1 MRLFS
6 YQDSKGHDGVGAL
19 LKDSS
24 DTFIN
29 LSGTDPLIPN
39 RLQEIIQ
46 SQESLNRAA
55 AAIQNSNAIKGKID
69 SITFKPPIEKPGKI
83 VCMGLNYADHAK
95 EGGNA
100 RPEYPSFFMRG
111 PSSLTA
117 HLSPILRP
125 RVSDKL
131 DYEAE
136 LAFVVGK
143 QARHLTL
150 ENALDCVA
158 GYSIFN
164 DGSIR
169 DYQRKTNQ
177 WTIGKNFD
185 QTGAFGPWLV
195 TPDELPLGCDGLNIQ
210 SRLNGKVMQ
219 NANTKD
225 FLWGVAETIV
235 LISECM
241 TLEPGDVVITGTPA
255 GVGYARTP
263 PVFMRAGDI
272 CEIEIESIGVLRNT
286 IVDESWPVNHINPKL
301 GLKKYRFDLFSGEQ
315 ITWASI
321 KMLP

>member
-1 MRLFS
+1 MRLFGFRGPNGYES
-6 YQDSKGHDGVGAL
+6 VGAL
-19 LKDSS
+19 SKGSH
-24 DTFIN
+24 DTYID
-29 LSGTDPLIPN
+29 LCATDPLIRN
-39 RLQEIIQ
+39 NLQEIIQ
-46 SQESLNRAA
+46 SPEQLERAA
-55 AAIQNSNAIKGKID
+55 LALKNSKAIGGNLKEIS
-69 SITFKPPIEKPGKI
+69 FKVPIERPGKI

-111 PSSLTA
+111 PSSMTA
-117 HLSPILRP
+117 HLSPIIRP
-125 RVSDKL
+125 KVSDKL

-136 LAFVVGK
+136 LAFIVGK
-143 QARHLTL
+143 KARHLTL

-169 DYQRKTNQ
+169 DYQRKTTQ

-195 TPDELPLGCDGLNIQ
+195 TPDELPSGCDGLNIQ
-210 SRLNGKVMQ
+210 SRLNGQVMQ

-263 PVFMRAGDI
+263 PVFMKPGDI

-286 IVDESWPVNHINPKL
+286 IADE
-301 GLKKYRFDLFSGEQ
+301 
-315 ITWASI
+315 
-321 KMLP
+321 

>member
-6 YQDSKGHDGVGAL
+6 FKDLNGHHGVGAL
-19 LKDSS
+19 SRGEPDH
-24 DTFIN
+24 FID
-29 LSGTDPLIPN
+29 LCATDPLIPN
-39 RLQEIIQ
+39 SLQELIQ
-46 SQESLNRAA
+46 SPDWMNRATA
-55 AAIQNSNAIKGKID
+55 AVQSTNAVKGKLGT
-69 SITFKPPIEKPGKI
+69 ITFKPPIEQPGKI

-100 RPEYPSFFMRG
+100 RPEYPSFFMRV
-111 PSSLTA
+111 PSSLTG
-117 HLSPILRP
+117 HLNPIVRP

-143 QARHLTL
+143 KARHLTL
-150 ENALDCVA
+150 DNALDCVA

-169 DYQRKTNQ
+169 DYQRKTTQ

-185 QTGAFGPWLV
+185 QTGAFGPCLV
-195 TPDELPLGCDGLNIQ
+195 TPDELPPGCDGLIIQ
-210 SRLNGKVMQ
+210 SRLNGQVMQ
-219 NANTKD
+219 HANTKD

-235 LISECM
+235 LITECM

-263 PVFMRAGDI
+263 PVFMKPGDI
-272 CEIEIESIGVLRNT
+272 CEIEIESIGVLSNT
-286 IVDESWPVNHINPKL
+286 IKDE
-301 GLKKYRFDLFSGEQ
+301 
-315 ITWASI
+315 
-321 KMLP
+321 

>member
-1 MRLFS
+1 MRLFGF
-6 YQDSKGHDGVGAL
+6 KGSNGYEGVGAL
-19 LKDSS
+19 SKGAL
-24 DTFIN
+24 DTFIDVCA
-29 LSGTDPLIPN
+29 TDSLIPN
-39 RLQEIIQ
+39 SIQDIIQ
-46 SQESLNRAA
+46 SQAYLDQVAATIASSKAVIGKLNT
-55 AAIQNSNAIKGKID
+55 
-69 SITFKPPIEKPGKI
+69 ITFKVPIERPGKI

-111 PSSLTA
+111 PSSMTA
-117 HLSPILRP
+117 HLSSILRP
-125 RVSDKL
+125 KVSDKL

-143 QARHLTL
+143 KARHLTL
-150 ENALDCVA
+150 DNALDCVA

-169 DYQRKTNQ
+169 DYQRKTTQ

-185 QTGAFGPWLV
+185 HTGAFGPWLV
-195 TPDELPLGCDGLNIQ
+195 TPDELPLGCDGLTIQ
-210 SRLNGKVMQ
+210 SRLNGQVMQ

-235 LISECM
+235 LITECM

-263 PVFMRAGDI
+263 PVFMKPGDI

-286 IVDESWPVNHINPKL
+286 IADE
-301 GLKKYRFDLFSGEQ
+301 
-315 ITWASI
+315 
-321 KMLP
+321 

>member
-6 YQDSKGHDGVGAL
+6 YCDQSMQPKIGLLRDKSSQEFIDLCATDPSIPNKLRAL
-19 LKDSS
+19 IEIDPHFSMVKQALSNPNA
-24 DTFIN
+24 IIHN
-29 LSGTDPLIPN
+29 LSEVKFDVLID
-39 RLQEIIQ
+39 Q
-46 SQESLNRAA
+46 
-55 AAIQNSNAIKGKID
+55 
-69 SITFKPPIEKPGKI
+69 PGKI
-83 VCMGLNYADHAK
+83 VCLGLNYADHAK

-117 HLSPILRP
+117 HLAPIIRP
-125 RVSDKL
+125 SVSDKL

-136 LAFVVGK
+136 LAFIVGK
-143 QARHLTL
+143 KARNLTK

-164 DGSIR
+164 DGSLR
-169 DYQRKTNQ
+169 DYQRKTSQ

-195 TPDELPLGCDGLNIQ
+195 TPDELPSGAHGLQIQ
-210 SRLNGKVMQ
+210 SRLNGNLMQ

-225 FLWGVAETIV
+225 FLWGVAETIQ
-235 LISECM
+235 LITECM

-263 PVFMRAGDI
+263 PVFMKPGDV
-272 CEIEIESIGVLRNT
+272 CEIEIEGIGVLQN
-286 IVDESWPVNHINPKL
+286 
-301 GLKKYRFDLFSGEQ
+301 
-315 ITWASI
+315 SI
-321 KMLP
+321 KDQSL

>member
-1 MRLFS
+1 MGGIEMRLFGF
-6 YQDSKGHDGVGAL
+6 KGPNGYEGVGAL
-19 LKDSS
+19 SKGNL
-24 DTFIN
+24 DTFIDVCA
-29 LSGTDPLIPN
+29 TDAMIPN
-39 RLQEIIQ
+39 SIQDIIQ
-46 SQESLNRAA
+46 SQGHLDRVS
-55 AAIQNSNAIKGKID
+55 AAIANPKAIT
-69 SITFKPPIEKPGKI
+69 SELNTITFKVPIERPGKI

-111 PSSLTA
+111 PSSMTA
-117 HLSPILRP
+117 HLSPIVRP
-125 RVSDKL
+125 QVSNKL

-143 QARHLTL
+143 KARHLTL
-150 ENALDCVA
+150 DNALDCVA

-169 DYQRKTNQ
+169 DYQRKTTQ

-195 TPDELPLGCDGLNIQ
+195 TPDELPPGCDGLNIQ
-210 SRLNGKVMQ
+210 SRLNGQVMQ

-241 TLEPGDVVITGTPA
+241 TLEPGDIVITGTPA

-263 PVFMRAGDI
+263 PVFMKPGDI

-286 IVDESWPVNHINPKL
+286 IADE
-301 GLKKYRFDLFSGEQ
+301 
-315 ITWASI
+315 
-321 KMLP
+321 

>member
-29 LSGTDPLIPN
+29 LSGTDPLISN

-125 RVSDKL
+125 KVSDKL

-263 PVFMRAGDI
+263 PVFMKAGDI

-286 IVDESWPVNHINPKL
+286 IVDE
-301 GLKKYRFDLFSGEQ
+301 
-315 ITWASI
+315 
-321 KMLP
+321 

>member
-1 MRLFS
+1 MRLFGF
-6 YQDSKGHDGVGAL
+6 KGPNGYEGVGAL
-19 LKDSS
+19 SKGDQ
-24 DTFIN
+24 DTFIDVCA
-29 LSGTDPLIPN
+29 TDSLIPN
-39 RLQEIIQ
+39 SIQEIIQ
-46 SQESLNRAA
+46 SQVNLDRVG
-55 AAIQNSNAIKGKID
+55 AAIANSKAITGKLNEI
-69 SITFKPPIEKPGKI
+69 SFKVPIEKPGKI

-111 PSSLTA
+111 PSSMTA
-117 HLSPILRP
+117 HLSPIMRP
-125 RVSDKL
+125 QVSDKL

-136 LAFVVGK
+136 LAFIIGK
-143 QARHLTL
+143 KARHLTL

-169 DYQRKTNQ
+169 DYQRKTTQ

-195 TPDELPLGCDGLNIQ
+195 TPDELPPGCDGLNIQ
-210 SRLNGKVMQ
+210 SRLNGQVMQ

-263 PVFMRAGDI
+263 PVFMKPGDI

-286 IVDESWPVNHINPKL
+286 IKDE
-301 GLKKYRFDLFSGEQ
+301 
-315 ITWASI
+315 
-321 KMLP
+321 

>member
-6 YQDSKGHDGVGAL
+6 YRDQSLQPKIGL
-19 LKDSS
+19 LRDKSS
-24 DTFIN
+24 QEFID
-29 LSGTDPLIPN
+29 LCATDPSIPSKLREFIEIDPTFSKAKQALSNPNVINKKLSEIKFDVLID
-39 RLQEIIQ
+39 Q
-46 SQESLNRAA
+46 
-55 AAIQNSNAIKGKID
+55 
-69 SITFKPPIEKPGKI
+69 PGKI

-117 HLSPILRP
+117 HLAPIIRP
-125 RVSDKL
+125 SVSDKL

-136 LAFVVGK
+136 LAFIVGK
-143 QARHLTL
+143 KARNLSK

-164 DGSIR
+164 DGSLR
-169 DYQRKTNQ
+169 DYQRKTSQ

-195 TPDELPLGCDGLNIQ
+195 TPDELPSGAHGLQIQ
-210 SRLNGKVMQ
+210 SRLNGNLMQ

-225 FLWGVAETIV
+225 FLWGVAETIQ
-235 LISECM
+235 LITECM

-263 PVFMRAGDI
+263 PVFMKPGDV
-272 CEIEIESIGVLRNT
+272 CEIEIEGIGVLRNT
-286 IVDESWPVNHINPKL
+286 IQDQS
-301 GLKKYRFDLFSGEQ
+301 
-315 ITWASI
+315 
-321 KMLP
+321 

>member
-6 YQDSKGHDGVGAL
+6 YRDQSMQPKIGL
-19 LKDSS
+19 LRDKSS
-24 DTFIN
+24 QEFID
-29 LSGTDPLIPN
+29 LCATDPSIPSKLREFIEIDPTFSKAKQALSNPNVINKKLSEIKFDVLID
-39 RLQEIIQ
+39 Q
-46 SQESLNRAA
+46 
-55 AAIQNSNAIKGKID
+55 
-69 SITFKPPIEKPGKI
+69 PGKI

-117 HLSPILRP
+117 HLAPIIRP
-125 RVSDKL
+125 SVSDKL

-136 LAFVVGK
+136 LAFIVGK
-143 QARHLTL
+143 KARNLTK

-164 DGSIR
+164 DGSLR
-169 DYQRKTNQ
+169 DYQRKTSQ

-195 TPDELPLGCDGLNIQ
+195 TPDELPSGAHGLQIQ
-210 SRLNGKVMQ
+210 SRLNGNLMQ

-225 FLWGVAETIV
+225 FLWGVAETIQ
-235 LISECM
+235 LITECM

-263 PVFMRAGDI
+263 PVFMKPGDL
-272 CEIEIESIGVLRNT
+272 CEIEIEGIGVLRNT
-286 IVDESWPVNHINPKL
+286 IQDQS
-301 GLKKYRFDLFSGEQ
+301 
-315 ITWASI
+315 
-321 KMLP
+321 

>member
-1 MRLFS
+1 MRLFG
-6 YQDSKGHDGVGAL
+6 YKGPNGVESVGAL
-19 LKDSS
+19 STDGL
-24 DTFIN
+24 THFID
-29 LSGTDPLIPN
+29 LCATDPLLHN
-39 RLQEIIQ
+39 SLQDIIQ
-46 SQESLNRAA
+46 SPEQLDRARAA
-55 AAIQNSNAIKGKID
+55 IANAKAVTGKLNDI
-69 SITFKPPIEKPGKI
+69 SFKVPIERPGKI

-111 PSSLTA
+111 PSSMTA

-125 RVSDKL
+125 KVSDKL

-143 QARHLTL
+143 KARHCTI

-169 DYQRKTNQ
+169 DYQRKTTQ

-195 TPDELPLGCDGLNIQ
+195 TPDELPLGCNGLNIQ
-210 SRLNGKVMQ
+210 SRLNGQVMQ

-241 TLEPGDVVITGTPA
+241 TLEPGDIVITGTPA

-263 PVFMRAGDI
+263 PVFMKPGDI

-286 IVDESWPVNHINPKL
+286 IVDE
-301 GLKKYRFDLFSGEQ
+301 
-315 ITWASI
+315 
-321 KMLP
+321 

>member
-143 QARHLTL
+143 KARHLTL
-150 ENALDCVA
+150 ENALDCIA

-195 TPDELPLGCDGLNIQ
+195 TSDELPLGCDGLNIQ

-263 PVFMRAGDI
+263 PVFMKAGDI

-286 IVDESWPVNHINPKL
+286 IADE
-301 GLKKYRFDLFSGEQ
+301 
-315 ITWASI
+315 
-321 KMLP
+321 

>member
-1 MRLFS
+1 MRLFGFRGPNGYES
-6 YQDSKGHDGVGAL
+6 VGAL
-19 LKDSS
+19 SKGSH
-24 DTFIN
+24 DTYID
-29 LSGTDPLIPN
+29 LCATDPLIRN
-39 RLQEIIQ
+39 NLQEIIQ
-46 SQESLNRAA
+46 SPEQLERAA
-55 AAIQNSNAIKGKID
+55 LALKNSKAIGGNLKEIS
-69 SITFKPPIEKPGKI
+69 FKVPIERPGKI

-111 PSSLTA
+111 PSSMTA
-117 HLSPILRP
+117 HLSPIIRP
-125 RVSDKL
+125 KVSDKL

-136 LAFVVGK
+136 LAFIVGK
-143 QARHLTL
+143 KARHLTL

-169 DYQRKTNQ
+169 DYQRKTTQ

-185 QTGAFGPWLV
+185 QTGAFGPWIV
-195 TPDELPLGCDGLNIQ
+195 TPEELPLGCDGLNIQ
-210 SRLNGKVMQ
+210 SRLNGQVMQ

-263 PVFMRAGDI
+263 PVFMKPGDI

-286 IVDESWPVNHINPKL
+286 IADE
-301 GLKKYRFDLFSGEQ
+301 
-315 ITWASI
+315 
-321 KMLP
+321 

>member
-1 MRLFS
+1 MRLFGFRGPNGYES
-6 YQDSKGHDGVGAL
+6 VGAL
-19 LKDSS
+19 SKGSH
-24 DTFIN
+24 DTYID
-29 LSGTDPLIPN
+29 LCATDPLIWN
-39 RLQEIIQ
+39 NLQEIIQ
-46 SQESLNRAA
+46 SPEQLERADLA
-55 AAIQNSNAIKGKID
+55 LKNSKAIGGNLKEIS
-69 SITFKPPIEKPGKI
+69 FKVPIERPGKI

-111 PSSLTA
+111 PSSMTA
-117 HLSPILRP
+117 HLSPMIRP
-125 RVSDKL
+125 KVSDKL

-136 LAFVVGK
+136 LAFIVGK
-143 QARHLTL
+143 KARHLTL
-150 ENALDCVA
+150 DNALDCVA

-169 DYQRKTNQ
+169 DYQRKTTQ

-210 SRLNGKVMQ
+210 SRLNGQVMQ

-263 PVFMRAGDI
+263 PVFMKPGDI

-286 IVDESWPVNHINPKL
+286 IANE
-301 GLKKYRFDLFSGEQ
+301 
-315 ITWASI
+315 
-321 KMLP
+321 

>member
-1 MRLFS
+1 MRLFGF
-6 YQDSKGHDGVGAL
+6 KGPNGYEGVGAL
-19 LKDSS
+19 SKGDQ
-24 DTFIN
+24 DTFIDVCA
-29 LSGTDPLIPN
+29 TDSQIPN
-39 RLQEIIQ
+39 SIQEIIQ
-46 SQESLNRAA
+46 SQAHMDRVH
-55 AAIQNSNAIKGKID
+55 AAIANSNAIRGKL
-69 SITFKPPIEKPGKI
+69 STITYKAPIERPGKI

-111 PSSLTA
+111 PSSMTA
-117 HLSPILRP
+117 HLSPIVRP
-125 RVSDKL
+125 KVSDKL

-143 QARHLTL
+143 KARHLTL
-150 ENALDCVA
+150 DNALDCVA

-169 DYQRKTNQ
+169 DYQRKTTQ

-195 TPDELPLGCDGLNIQ
+195 TPDELPPGCHGLNIQ
-210 SRLNGKVMQ
+210 SRLNGQVMQ

-263 PVFMRAGDI
+263 PVFMKPGDI

-286 IVDESWPVNHINPKL
+286 IADE
-301 GLKKYRFDLFSGEQ
+301 
-315 ITWASI
+315 
-321 KMLP
+321 

>member
-1 MRLFS
+1 MRLFGFRGPNGYES
-6 YQDSKGHDGVGAL
+6 VGAL
-19 LKDSS
+19 SKGSR
-24 DTFIN
+24 DTYID
-29 LSGTDPLIPN
+29 LCSTDPLIRN
-39 RLQEIIQ
+39 NLQEIIQ
-46 SQESLNRAA
+46 SPEQLERADLA
-55 AAIQNSNAIKGKID
+55 LKNSKAIGGNLKEIS
-69 SITFKPPIEKPGKI
+69 FKVPIERPGKI

-111 PSSLTA
+111 PSSMTA
-117 HLSPILRP
+117 HLSPIIRP
-125 RVSDKL
+125 KVSDKL

-136 LAFVVGK
+136 LAFIVGK
-143 QARHLTL
+143 KARHLTL
-150 ENALDCVA
+150 DNALDCVA

-169 DYQRKTNQ
+169 DYQRKTTQ

-195 TPDELPLGCDGLNIQ
+195 TPDELPSGCDGLNIQ
-210 SRLNGKVMQ
+210 SRLNGQVMQ

-263 PVFMRAGDI
+263 PVFMKPGDI

-286 IVDESWPVNHINPKL
+286 IADE
-301 GLKKYRFDLFSGEQ
+301 
-315 ITWASI
+315 
-321 KMLP
+321 